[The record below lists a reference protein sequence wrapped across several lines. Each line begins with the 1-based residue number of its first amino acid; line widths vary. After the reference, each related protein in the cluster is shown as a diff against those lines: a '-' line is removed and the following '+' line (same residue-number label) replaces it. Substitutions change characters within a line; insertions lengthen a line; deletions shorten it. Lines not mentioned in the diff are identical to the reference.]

1 MENDNLTG
9 PHQSLIHT
17 DEDRIYEVFN
27 VDLRDILCRLGGA
40 FNGAWDVLLQ
50 FQPYSIEHV
59 SALDKLNA
67 QSAINRV
74 RCLCEDAAFV
84 LRRTVN
90 FYGFYP
96 EPLNE
101 TLTCKT
107 AMQEKYNPKLFPQRI
122 QADEDQG
129 KICGYF
135 TPNEVALNRIIGK
148 LIPLFLEIMKGMID
162 SPQALVSNISFAQM
176 AHIIEA
182 LKQWKP
188 ERVAR
193 RLFNPDLVEL
203 QNVNSKN
210 NSTDSQIPHVNRTR
224 KARVR
229 VSKLSDLVA
238 EQVTIID
245 LDYRPA
251 TYFKKGAADRLRMAS
266 RKNRKSKRVKS
277 KKIDG
282 VKCYSLADVRQWF
295 PNDVPKDA

>member
-9 PHQSLIHT
+9 PQQSLIHT

-27 VDLRDILCRLGGA
+27 VDLRDILGRLAGA
-40 FNGAWDVLLQ
+40 FNGAWDVMLQ
-50 FQPYSIEHV
+50 FQPYPIEHV

-101 TLTCKT
+101 TLTCNT
-107 AMQEKYNPKLFPQRI
+107 AMQEKFNPKLFPQRI

-148 LIPLFLEIMKGMID
+148 LIPLFLEIMKSMID
-162 SPQALVSNISFAQM
+162 GPQGLVSNISLGQM
-176 AHIIEA
+176 AHNVEA
-182 LKQWKP
+182 LKKWKP

-210 NSTDSQIPHVNRTR
+210 NSTDSQIPHGDQIGEES
-224 KARVR
+224 VR
-229 VSKLSDLVA
+229 FSKLSDPVA
-238 EQVTIID
+238 EQVTTNG
-245 LDYRPA
+245 LAYRPA
-251 TYFKKGAADRLRMAS
+251 TYFKKHAAARLRMAAS
-266 RKNRKSKRVKS
+266 KNRKTKRVKS
-277 KKIDG
+277 KTIDG
-282 VKCYSLADVRQWF
+282 VKCYCVKDVRLWF
-295 PNDVPKDA
+295 PDAMPKDA